1 MGGGR
6 SLDANAAS
14 ELAGYTNSLAPCP
27 SPLAPITLSVM
38 SWEAFRLTSK
48 SPSEVL
54 HVLGPHGVD
63 DLMRKMMDACW
74 RNSPEE
80 GRTFES
86 VRKIVLAVY
95 DRNMK
100 VWSAIKKPSPQ
111 SFFENMRPDPADG
124 FMRQALVLAWM
135 MMPRAGGRNFSD
147 VKKIVAKIFQR
158 NIEAWEQ
165 DNRTFSGPAIK
176 KKSASKPKSKPK
188 RSKRK
193 RK

>member
-1 MGGGR
+1 MS
-6 SLDANAAS
+6 SL
-14 ELAGYTNSLAPCP
+14 T
-27 SPLAPITLSVM
+27 
-38 SWEAFRLTSK
+38 WEAFRLTSK

-63 DLMRKMMDACW
+63 DLIRKMMDACW

-86 VRKIVLAVY
+86 VRKIVIQVY
-95 DRNMK
+95 DRNMR

-111 SFFENMRPDPADG
+111 SFFENLRSDPADG

-147 VKKIVAKIFQR
+147 VRKIVAKIFQR

-165 DNRTFSGPAIK
+165 DNRTFSGPSIK
-176 KKSASKPKSKPK
+176 KKSPTKARPK
-188 RSKRK
+188 RKLSKRK

>member
-1 MGGGR
+1 M
-6 SLDANAAS
+6 
-14 ELAGYTNSLAPCP
+14 E
-27 SPLAPITLSVM
+27 IM

-63 DLMRKMMDACW
+63 DLIRKMMDECW

-80 GRTFES
+80 GRTFQS
-86 VRKIVLAVY
+86 VRKIVLDVY

-100 VWSAIKKPSPQ
+100 VWSAIKKPAPAA
-111 SFFENMRPDPADG
+111 FFANLRSDAADG
-124 FMRQALVLAWM
+124 HMRQALVLTWM
-135 MMPRAGGRNFSD
+135 MMPRAGGRKFSD

-158 NIEAWEQ
+158 NLAAWEE
-165 DNRTFSGPAIK
+165 DNRTFSGPAAK
-176 KKSASKPKSKPK
+176 KKAPARAKKAA
-188 RSKRK
+188 SKRK